1 MSQDTSREKS
11 LVKNTLILS
20 LGTSFPKVMSFI
32 TLPLLTAYLTKA
44 EYGTYDLITVL
55 TMFLLPIA
63 TLQIHTGAFRY
74 LIENRN
80 NKKTSDQIITN
91 TLLYAVVLSVI
102 SLIITGFFLRN
113 TEDWFLILLYL
124 FFDMYLIVIQQIA
137 RGTGQ
142 NMLYS
147 ISAILNSVIFMVL
160 TVLLVWKLRYGL
172 MGALTALLGG
182 VFISSIYLTFRLKL
196 LHSFKK
202 SLISWQI
209 VKMLLAYSWPIVPN
223 SLCNWVLNL
232 SDRLIVTSFMGIEAN
247 AVLAVAHKL
256 PNLLT
261 VFQSSFTY
269 AWQESASLTVKD
281 DDASLYY
288 ENMFKSITN
297 FLAGGLAVLIGC
309 SPVIFDLLIKGDYGD
324 AYPQTAILYL
334 AIFFSCLSSFLAGIY
349 AANMKTVNV
358 GITTIVA
365 AICNIAIDFIFI
377 NRIGLYAASISTL
390 VSYILLT
397 VYRMIN
403 VQKFQKIKFD
413 IRILVVDT
421 LVLCVM
427 ICLFIHNTLWG
438 NVLNFIIG
446 IGVAILLNKDILGLI
461 IKKLMRG
468 HKNPGK

>member
-1 MSQDTSREKS
+1 
-11 LVKNTLILS
+11 
-20 LGTSFPKVMSFI
+20 
-32 TLPLLTAYLTKA
+32 
-44 EYGTYDLITVL
+44 
-55 TMFLLPIA
+55 
-63 TLQIHTGAFRY
+63 
-74 LIENRN
+74 
-80 NKKTSDQIITN
+80 
-91 TLLYAVVLSVI
+91 
-102 SLIITGFFLRN
+102 
-113 TEDWFLILLYL
+113 
-124 FFDMYLIVIQQIA
+124 
-137 RGTGQ
+137 
-142 NMLYS
+142 
-147 ISAILNSVIFMVL
+147 
-160 TVLLVWKLRYGL
+160 
-172 MGALTALLGG
+172 
-182 VFISSIYLTFRLKL
+182 
-196 LHSFKK
+196 
-202 SLISWQI
+202 
-209 VKMLLAYSWPIVPN
+209 
-223 SLCNWVLNL
+223 
-232 SDRLIVTSFMGIEAN
+232 
-247 AVLAVAHKL
+247 
-256 PNLLT
+256 
-261 VFQSSFTY
+261 
-269 AWQESASLTVKD
+269 
-281 DDASLYY
+281 
-288 ENMFKSITN
+288 MFKSITN